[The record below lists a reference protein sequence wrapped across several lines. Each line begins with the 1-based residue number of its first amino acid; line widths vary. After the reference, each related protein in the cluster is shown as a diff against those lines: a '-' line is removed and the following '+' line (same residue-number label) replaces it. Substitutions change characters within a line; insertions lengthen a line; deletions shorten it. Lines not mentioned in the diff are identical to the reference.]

1 MGGNAAAPEDDDDGN
16 GYEEEEE
23 EEDAHLR
30 CGLLPARSAPPA
42 SCAATLP
49 SPPRR
54 LRGGG
59 DGTGR
64 RKRREW
70 MRWRVWVLLFCIFYL
85 TDMQAHIFCFN

>member
-42 SCAATLP
+42 SCAPHRPA
-49 SPPRR
+49 
-54 LRGGG
+54 G
-59 DGTGR
+59 
-64 RKRREW
+64 
-70 MRWRVWVLLFCIFYL
+70 F
-85 TDMQAHIFCFN
+85 A